1 MDGIYNGESHK
12 YVLRDIKE
20 SMNKLI
26 ILKLGHDS
34 WLFNIARA
42 YLHINMFLPL
52 GFLPPVIIMV
62 QYSIL
67 E

>member
-1 MDGIYNGESHK
+1 MDGIYNRESHK

-34 WLFNIARA
+34 
-42 YLHINMFLPL
+42 
-52 GFLPPVIIMV
+52 
-62 QYSIL
+62 
-67 E
+67 